1 MGGRDLRKWA
11 ALKTT
16 YDRHFFALA
25 IGSNAPQCFEAVA
38 GGRRFSPSGGPFLAS
53 DS

>member
-38 GGRRFSPSGGPFLAS
+38 GAAVFHHPAAPS
-53 DS
+53 